1 MAPSNFPSGSSEDGL
16 GKSIMRIFFGAA
28 LGIGIS
34 YCATFGFNKLLNDRE
49 YIGESY
55 YSISR
60 ADGLFSYTELSRSN
74 LYDEVTKTDFFDG
87 KTITDNNRDGIVDK
101 LKIRK
106 IGLTRE
112 VTREKDYEQY
122 KKEFD
127 EADKILA
134 NTKKRFKVE

>member
-1 MAPSNFPSGSSEDGL
+1 MGL
-16 GKSIMRIFFGAA
+16 KNKIIGACIGA
-28 LGIGIS
+28 TLGIGIS
-34 YCATFGFNKLLNDRE
+34 YCTLFGFNKLIFDRE

-60 ADGLFSYTELSRSN
+60 ADGPFSYTELSRSN

-87 KTITDNNRDGIVDK
+87 KTITDKGKDGIVDRI
-101 LKIRK
+101 LIRK

-122 KKEFD
+122 KKEFY
-127 EADKILA
+127 EADKILRE
-134 NTKKRFKVE
+134 TKKIFKVE